1 MIDLQYALLA
11 AFAILAGYIG
21 YQRAFH
27 PLARYPGPFWASLT
41 NLWSLSLSTKGD
53 WPRQLQALHARYG
66 PVVRIAPNE
75 VAIDKPEAIA
85 GICELYNNI
94 DAPFTNPAYFP
105 LYIHLRLPDGLNQGN
120 VKTAFYHPFG
130 NPAQKPNLFNAVD
143 DQYHGQLRR
152 WAGNVCGSR
161 V

>member
-11 AFAILAGYIG
+11 ALAILAGYIG

-53 WPRQLQALHARYG
+53 WPRQLRALHARYG

-85 GICELYNNI
+85 AICKLHSYMNVPLTYI
-94 DAPFTNPAYFP
+94 AYFA
-105 LYIHLRLPDGLNQGN
+105 LHLPSSVARWSKSRQCENSILP
-120 VKTAFYHPFG
+120 PFRQPSSEAKSIQRSG
-130 NPAQKPNLFNAVD
+130 
-143 DQYHGQLRR
+143 
-152 WAGNVCGSR
+152 
-161 V
+161 